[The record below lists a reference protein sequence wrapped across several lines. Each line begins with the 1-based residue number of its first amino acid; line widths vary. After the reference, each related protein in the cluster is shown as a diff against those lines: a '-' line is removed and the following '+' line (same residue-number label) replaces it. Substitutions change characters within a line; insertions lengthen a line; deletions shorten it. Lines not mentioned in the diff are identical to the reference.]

1 MIYNNGEYIKA
12 RRIELGLTQRELAE
26 GLCTTVTLS
35 RIEQNKENPQD
46 FILKSILQRLGL
58 SGSAILF
65 ATTGSE
71 LIYNQLKFDIRQAYI
86 LEDYKKA
93 EKILSDNKELISKL
107 PPADKQTFETID
119 ILLKINKSELSDEE
133 ALSLLEA
140 AIRLTCPKYTKDN
153 PPEFLTYEEILLLN
167 NIALR
172 YAHLCDLD
180 TAIKLLYHIKSFYG
194 RQVCD
199 IEEALRTEP
208 MVLYNLSK
216 YLGRAGRIEE
226 SIEISSLGIRLAK
239 ETRRC
244 SSLARTLYNKA
255 YVLYERNNPG
265 DREASLHYAKQA
277 YNLADILDMKKS
289 KEHYR
294 KFILDRFNVNFDY
307 C

>member
-1 MIYNNGEYIKA
+1 MGI
-12 RRIELGLTQRELAE
+12 TQKELAE
-26 GLCTTVTLS
+26 GICTTVTLS

-58 SGSAILF
+58 SGSDILF

-86 LEDYKKA
+86 LEDYNKA

-140 AIRLTCPKYTKDN
+140 AIRLTCPKYTKDT
-153 PPEFLTYEEILLLN
+153 PPAFFTYEEILLLN
-167 NIALR
+167 NIALL
-172 YAHLCDLD
+172 YAKLGDME
-180 TAIKLLYHIKSFYG
+180 TAIKLLYHIKNFYD

-208 MVLYNLSK
+208 MILYNLSK
-216 YLGRAGRIEE
+216 CLGLSKKYSECISICEEGIKLATETGRCPCLPQTYYNLAW
-226 SIEISSLGIRLAK
+226 SS
-239 ETRRC
+239 
-244 SSLARTLYNKA
+244 Y
-255 YVLYERNNPG
+255 YRNRPG
-265 DREASLHYAKQA
+265 DRVASQEYLKQA
-277 YNLADILDMKKS
+277 YHGAKFMMREVSAEKYAQRLKEWFNIDVIL
-289 KEHYR
+289 
-294 KFILDRFNVNFDY
+294 L
-307 C
+307 

>member
-1 MIYNNGEYIKA
+1 MIYNFGEYIKT

-26 GLCTTVTLS
+26 GLCTAVTLS

-58 SGSAILF
+58 SGSDILF

-71 LIYNQLKFDIRQAYI
+71 LICNQLKFDIRQAYI

-93 EKILSDNKELISKL
+93 ERILSDNKELISGL

-133 ALSLLEA
+133 ALSRLEA
-140 AIRLTCPKYTKDN
+140 AIRLTCPKYTKDT

-172 YAHLCDLD
+172 YAHLGDIE
-180 TAIKLLYHIKSFYG
+180 TTIKLLYHIKSFYD
-194 RQVCD
+194 RNVCD

-216 YLGRAGRIEE
+216 YLGQLEKYTECISACEE
-226 SIEISSLGIRLAK
+226 GIRLAI
-239 ETRRC
+239 ETGRC
-244 SSLARTLYNKA
+244 SYLSQTYYNLSWSLYHRNK
-255 YVLYERNNPG
+255 PG
-265 DREASLHYAKQA
+265 DKEASLYYIKLAYYNACCMMKKTSVEKYAKVILNR
-277 YNLADILDMKKS
+277 YNITVESL
-289 KEHYR
+289 
-294 KFILDRFNVNFDY
+294 
-307 C
+307 